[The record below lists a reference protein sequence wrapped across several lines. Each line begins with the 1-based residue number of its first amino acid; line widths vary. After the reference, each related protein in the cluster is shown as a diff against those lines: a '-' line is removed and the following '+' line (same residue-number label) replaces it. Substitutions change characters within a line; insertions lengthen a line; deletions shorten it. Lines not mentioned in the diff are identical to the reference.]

1 MDLYDIYDQIPEGND
16 GRDPVREVRLE
27 TDKTELFA
35 FSRVSPLEMSVL
47 GFFAFHTIGF
57 CLESK
62 LPSLY

>member
-35 FSRVSPLEMSVL
+35 FSRVVAHWRCRLWDSLHFLRL
-47 GFFAFHTIGF
+47 G
-57 CLESK
+57 
-62 LPSLY
+62 LPQK